1 MKKVL
6 KVVGIL
12 LLVVFVVVAAVF
24 IWQNDN
30 VTAMINGSSESSGE
44 IGSQIDS
51 EREEFKSQIEKYT
64 SNTVTDISAED
75 EKKLLAGQV
84 SLEEIYEKYNYPVK
98 GYENNETSGN
108 SSIQQSDAKDSA
120 SSVDD
125 AVGVGIGKMYALKAS
140 YVSKIG
146 ELGKSAYSR
155 YMALSEN
162 ERTSNNKKKIVTDAV
177 NSVAGLEKDCDS
189 EVETILS
196 ELEEQLSELGSDS
209 TEIIKTLREAY
220 NDEKSLKKSYYISL
234 LREHGM

>member
-6 KVVGIL
+6 KVAGIL
-12 LLVVFVVVAAVF
+12 LLVVIVAVATVF
-24 IWQNDN
+24 IWQKDN
-30 VTAMINGSSESSGE
+30 INAMISGSSEGSEE
-44 IGSQIDS
+44 IGAQIDS

-75 EKKLLAGQV
+75 EKRLLAGQI

-98 GYENNETSGN
+98 ENENNE
-108 SSIQQSDAKDSA
+108 SSQNVSQQSDEKDSV
-120 SSVDD
+120 SSVDN

-155 YMALSEN
+155 YMALPEN

-177 NSVAGLEKDCDS
+177 NSAAGLERDCDS
-189 EVETILS
+189 EVETVLS

-209 TEIIKTLREAY
+209 TEIIKMLKKAY
-220 NDEKSLKKSYYISL
+220 NDEKTLKKSYYISL
-234 LREHGM
+234 IQEHGM